1 MYTNYIFDLYGTL
14 ADIHT
19 DEQKA
24 YFWEKLA
31 CFLSLKG
38 ASYTP
43 EEVQTA
49 FGQFLT
55 EEEQRQHTALQNDP
69 DQLQRETIH
78 PEPNIAHV
86 FEQLF
91 MRKGITATN
100 DEICDFAILWRT
112 ISLERLCLFDGVPE
126 LLQRLKAAGKR
137 VYLLSN
143 AQALFTRPELNLL
156 GLTEYFDGILLSS
169 EAGIKKPDPAFFHM
183 LLSKYNLKP
192 EESVM
197 TGNDDIADCHGAAA
211 AGLDSIYIY
220 TAQSPKRTI
229 PFPENCR
236 EITHMSQV
244 FPDTNP

>member
-19 DEQKA
+19 DEEKA
-24 YFWEKLA
+24 CLWEKLA

-43 EEVQTA
+43 DELKSTFRQLLA
-49 FGQFLT
+49 
-55 EEEQRQHTALQNDP
+55 EEEQQQADSLP
-69 DQLQRETIH
+69 AGSH
-78 PEPNIAHV
+78 PEPDIAPV

-91 MRKGITATN
+91 SRRGVSVTN
-100 DEICDFAILWRT
+100 DEICDFAILWRC

-126 LLQRLKAAGKR
+126 LLERLKAAGKR

-156 GLTEYFDGILLSS
+156 NLTGYFDGIFLSS
-169 EAGIKKPDPAFFHM
+169 EAGIKKPDPAFFQM
-183 LLSKYNLKP
+183 LLSRYGLKP
-192 EESVM
+192 EDSVM

-211 AGLDSIYIY
+211 AGLDSFYID
-220 TAQSPKRTI
+220 TPQSPKRTM
-229 PFPENCR
+229 PLPDNCR

-244 FPDTNP
+244 FPPAD

>member
-19 DEQKA
+19 NEQKA
-24 YFWEKLA
+24 YFWKKLA
-31 CFLSLKG
+31 CYLSLKG

-43 EEVQTA
+43 KELRTA
-49 FGQFLT
+49 FRQLLT
-55 EEEQRQHTALQNDP
+55 EEDQKQKTSLQNNQSNLHP
-69 DQLQRETIH
+69 ETIY

-91 MRKGITATN
+91 SNKGITAAN

-126 LLQRLKAAGKR
+126 LLQRLKATGKR
-137 VYLLSN
+137 IYLLSN

-169 EAGIKKPDPAFFHM
+169 EAGIKKPDPAFFRM

-197 TGNDDIADCHGAAA
+197 TGNDDIADGHGAAA
-211 AGLDSIYIY
+211 AGLDSFYIY
-220 TAQSPKRTI
+220 TTQSPKRTL
-229 PFPENCR
+229 PLPGNCR